1 MANTFPIIQL
11 HINNETVEFRD
22 KAVIEAEAVQEI
34 HPVGIEL
41 PSSTA
46 RIRVWL
52 DNTIVDDQGRTIR
65 DKFSPFS
72 DGVYYQSMTTGLI
85 VDIRESMSGVEHM
98 VGRFYLQEWRNPKQ
112 GELELVC
119 VDAIGTLDNKTYLG
133 NFYELP
139 TSVSTIIADIM
150 KSVDVG
156 YEIEPAV
163 ASKQLKGYLPGNK
176 TLRESLQHV
185 LFACGAYAVTAGSD
199 KICIKQGIIP
209 LAKVVET
216 ISYYDSASAKYD
228 TANVLYSDQ
237 IVDIFITD
245 DEKTDS
251 QELTIQQLVTAVQIT
266 SHDYTKSEVEE
277 NVFSA
282 LLNPGDYLVVYPK
295 PYHWVSASG
304 IGDVITYLGTANGEW
319 LIDPASTDDYILG
332 YTIYGEFEFGVNY
345 VYLHVPAADPMPEVM
360 VVGKPWL
367 DGTQL
372 VEWINPDGVK
382 NYNEGFAYDASNAI
396 YDLSTYRRDWSVYA
410 PPNVWKI
417 DNATLLPFIRTGNE
431 ETVNFAL
438 ARIAEY
444 AKLRYQQNSKL
455 FPRSDVKPGNLAV
468 IDSLYGKDVVGVVER
483 IVSNLSGGY
492 LIDAELVGVERTM

>member
-11 HINNETVEFRD
+11 HINNEIVEFRD

-72 DGVYYQSMTTGLI
+72 DGIYYQSMTTGLV
-85 VDIRESMSGVEHM
+85 VDIRESMNGIEHM

-119 VDAIGTLDNKTYLG
+119 TDAIGTLDNKTYLG

-139 TSVSTIIADIM
+139 TPVSTIIADIM

-156 YEIEPAV
+156 YEIEPIV

-209 LAKVVET
+209 LAKAVET

-228 TANVLYSDQ
+228 TSNVLYSDQ
-237 IVDIFITD
+237 VVDIFITD

-251 QELTIQQLVTAVQIT
+251 QELTIQQLVTAVQIS
-266 SHDYTKSEVEE
+266 SHDYAKGTIEE
-277 NVFSA
+277 EIFSA
-282 LLNPGDYLVVYPK
+282 LLTPGDYMVVYPK

-304 IGDVITYLGTANGEW
+304 IGDVITYLGTANGEA
-319 LIDPASTDDYILG
+319 LADPASTDENPII
-332 YTIYGEFEFGVNY
+332 YTVYGQFEFGVNY
-345 VYLHVPAADPMPEVM
+345 VYLHVPAADPMPEVK

-367 DGTQL
+367 DATQL
-372 VEWINPDGVK
+372 VEWINPDGV
-382 NYNEGFAYDASNAI
+382 N
-396 YDLSTYRRDWSVYA
+396 A

-431 ETVNFAL
+431 ETVNLAL

-468 IDSLYGKDVVGVVER
+468 IDSLYGKDIVGVVER
-483 IVSNLSGGY
+483 LVSNLSGGY

>member
-1 MANTFPIIQL
+1 MANTYPIIQL
-11 HINNETVEFRD
+11 IINNETVEFRD
-22 KAVIEAEAVQEI
+22 ADVIEAEVVQEI

-46 RIRVWL
+46 RVRVWL
-52 DNTIVDDQGRTIR
+52 DDTVVDGEGRTLR

-72 DGVYYQSMTTGLI
+72 DGIYYQSMTTGLV
-85 VDIRESMSGVEHM
+85 VDIRESMNGVEH
-98 VGRFYLQEWRNPKQ
+98 VIGRFYLQEWRNPKQ

-119 VDAIGTLDNKTYLG
+119 TDAIGTLDNKTYLG

-209 LAKVVET
+209 LA
-216 ISYYDSASAKYD
+216 
-228 TANVLYSDQ
+228 NQ

-266 SHDYTKSEVEE
+266 SHDYAKGTIEE
-277 NVFSA
+277 EIFSA
-282 LLNPGDYLVVYPK
+282 MLTPGDYMVVYPK

-304 IGDVITYLGTANGEW
+304 IGDVITYLATANDEV
-319 LIDPASTDDYILG
+319 LISPDSGTYPEVTI
-332 YTIYGEFEFGVNY
+332 YTVYGEFEFGVNY
-345 VYLHVPAADPMPEVM
+345 VYLHVPAADPMPEVK

-367 DGTQL
+367 DGTQ
-372 VEWINPDGVK
+372 VFEWINPEGVK
-382 NYNEGFAYDASNAI
+382 NYNEGFAYDAPNAI

-431 ETVNFAL
+431 ETVNLAL

-455 FPRSDVKPGNLAV
+455 FPRSDIKPGALAV
-468 IDSLYGKDVVGVVER
+468 IDSLYGKDIVGVVER
-483 IVSNLSGGY
+483 LVSNLSGGY
-492 LIDAELVGVERTM
+492 LIDAELVGVERTL

>member
-11 HINNETVEFRD
+11 NLNNETVEFRD
-22 KAVIEAEAVQEI
+22 TDVIEAEVVQEI

-46 RIRVWL
+46 RVRVWL
-52 DNTIVDDQGRTIR
+52 DNTVVDDEGRTLR

-72 DGVYYQSMTTGLI
+72 DGIYYQSMTTGLI
-85 VDIRESMSGVEHM
+85 VDIRESVSGVEH
-98 VGRFYLQEWRNPKQ
+98 VIGRFYLQEWRNPKQ

-139 TSVSTIIADIM
+139 TSVSTIIADIL
-150 KSVDVG
+150 KEVDVG
-156 YEIEPAV
+156 YEIDPAV
-163 ASKQLKGYLPGNK
+163 AGKKLKGYLPGNK

-199 KICIKQGIIP
+199 HICIKQGIIP

-216 ISYYDSASAKYD
+216 IRYYDSASAKYD

-251 QELTIQQLVTAVQIT
+251 QELTIQQLVTSVQIT
-266 SHDYTKSEVEE
+266 SHDYAKGTVEE
-277 NVFSA
+277 EIFSA
-282 LLNPGDYLVVYPK
+282 MLTPGDYMVVYPK

-304 IGDVITYLGTANGEW
+304 IGDVITYLGTANGEA
-319 LIDPASTDDYILG
+319 LADPASTDANPII
-332 YTIYGEFEFGVNY
+332 YTIYGQFEFGVNY
-345 VYLHVPAADPMPEVM
+345 VYLHVPAADPMPEVK

-367 DGTQL
+367 DGTQ
-372 VEWINPDGVK
+372 VFEWINPNGI
-382 NYNEGFAYDASNAI
+382 NTYNEGCAYDTPNAI
-396 YDLSTYRRDWSVYA
+396 YDLSTYYREWVIFA

-417 DNATLLPFIRTGNE
+417 DNATLLPSIQTSNE
-431 ETVNFAL
+431 ETVNLAL
-438 ARIAEY
+438 ARIADY

-455 FPRSDVKPGNLAV
+455 FPRNDVKPGNLAV
-468 IDSLYGKDVVGVVER
+468 IDSLYGKDIVGVVER
-483 IVSNLSGGY
+483 LVSNLSGGY

>member
-1 MANTFPIIQL
+1 MANTYPIIKL
-11 HINNETVEFRD
+11 HINNEIVEFRD

-119 VDAIGTLDNKTYLG
+119 MDAIGTLDNKTYLG

-139 TSVSTIIADIM
+139 TSVSTIVADIM

-156 YEIEPAV
+156 YEIDPRV

-176 TLRESLQHV
+176 TLRESLQLV
-185 LFACGAYAVTAGSD
+185 LFSCGAYAVTAGSD

-228 TANVLYSDQ
+228 TSNVLYSDQ
-237 IVDIFITD
+237 VVDIFITD

-251 QELTIQQLVTAVQIT
+251 QELTIQQLVTAVEIT
-266 SHDYTKSEVEE
+266 SHDYAKGTVEE
-277 NVFSA
+277 EIFSA
-282 LLNPGDYLVVYPK
+282 MLTPGDYMVVYPK

-332 YTIYGEFEFGVNY
+332 YTVYGEFEFGVNY
-345 VYLHVPAADPMPEVM
+345 VYLHVPAADPMPEVK

-367 DGTQL
+367 AGTQ
-372 VEWINPDGVK
+372 VFEWINPEGVR
-382 NYNEGFAYDASNAI
+382 NYNEGFAYDAPSAI

-431 ETVNFAL
+431 ETVNLAL

-468 IDSLYGKDVVGVVER
+468 IDSLYGKDIVGVVER
-483 IVSNLSGGY
+483 LVSNLSGGY
-492 LIDAELVGVERTM
+492 LIDAEFVGVERTL

>member
-11 HINNETVEFRD
+11 HINNEIVEFRD

-85 VDIRESMSGVEHM
+85 VDIRESMGGVEHM

-119 VDAIGTLDNKTYLG
+119 MDAIGTLDNKTYLG

-139 TSVSTIIADIM
+139 TSVSTIVADIL

-163 ASKQLKGYLPGNK
+163 SSQQLKGYLPGNK
-176 TLRESLQHV
+176 TLRESLQLV
-185 LFACGAYAVTAGSD
+185 LFSCGAYAVTAGSD

-237 IVDIFITD
+237 VVDIFITD
-245 DEKTDS
+245 AQKTDS
-251 QELTIQQLVTAVQIT
+251 QELTIQQLVTAVQIS
-266 SHDYTKSEVEE
+266 SHDYAKGTIEE
-277 NVFSA
+277 EIFSA
-282 LLNPGDYLVVYPK
+282 LLTPGDYMVVYPK

-345 VYLHVPAADPMPEVM
+345 VYLHVPAADPMPEVK

-431 ETVNFAL
+431 ETVNLAL

-455 FPRSDVKPGNLAV
+455 FPRYDVKPGNLAV
-468 IDSLYGKDVVGVVER
+468 IDSLYGKDIVGVVER
-483 IVSNLSGGY
+483 LVSNLSGGY

>member
-11 HINNETVEFRD
+11 HINNEIVEFRD
-22 KAVIEAEAVQEI
+22 KAVIAEAVQEI

-72 DGVYYQSMTTGLI
+72 DGIYYQSMTTGLI
-85 VDIRESMSGVEHM
+85 VDIRESMNGVEH
-98 VGRFYLQEWRNPKQ
+98 VIGRFYLQEWRNPKQ

-119 VDAIGTLDNKTYLG
+119 TDAIGTLDNKTYLG

-139 TSVSTIIADIM
+139 TSVSTIVADIL

-156 YEIEPAV
+156 YEIDPIV
-163 ASKQLKGYLPGNK
+163 AGKKLKGYLPGNK

-245 DEKTDS
+245 AQKTDS
-251 QELTIQQLVTAVQIT
+251 QELTIQQLVTAVQIS
-266 SHDYTKSEVEE
+266 SHDYAKGTIEE
-277 NVFSA
+277 EIFSA
-282 LLNPGDYLVVYPK
+282 LLTPGDYMVVYPK

-304 IGDVITYLGTANGEW
+304 IGDIITYLGTANGEW

-345 VYLHVPAADPMPEVM
+345 VYLHVPAADPMPEVK

-431 ETVNFAL
+431 ETVNLAL

-455 FPRSDVKPGNLAV
+455 FPRSDVKPGKLAV
-468 IDSLYGKDVVGVVER
+468 IDSLYGKDIVGVVER
-483 IVSNLSGGY
+483 LVSNLSGGY
-492 LIDAELVGVERTM
+492 LIDAELVGVERTL

>member
-319 LIDPASTDDYILG
+319 LVDPASTDDYILG

-345 VYLHVPAADPMPEVM
+345 VYLHVPAADPMPEVK

>member
-52 DNTIVDDQGRTIR
+52 DNTVVDEEGRTLR

-72 DGVYYQSMTTGLI
+72 DGIYYQSMTTGLI
-85 VDIRESMSGVEHM
+85 VDIRESMSGVEH
-98 VGRFYLQEWRNPKQ
+98 VIGRFYLQEWRNPKQ

-228 TANVLYSDQ
+228 TSNVLYSDQ
-237 IVDIFITD
+237 VVDIFITD

-251 QELTIQQLVTAVQIT
+251 QELTIQQLVTAVEIT
-266 SHDYTKSEVEE
+266 SHDYAKGTVEE
-277 NVFSA
+277 EIFSA
-282 LLNPGDYLVVYPK
+282 MLTPGDYMVVYPK

-345 VYLHVPAADPMPEVM
+345 VYLHVPAADPMPEVK

-367 DGTQL
+367 AGTQ
-372 VEWINPDGVK
+372 VFEWINPEGVR

-396 YDLSTYRRDWSVYA
+396 YNLSTYRRDWSVYA

-431 ETVNFAL
+431 ETVNLAL

-455 FPRSDVKPGNLAV
+455 FPRSDVKPGKLAV
-468 IDSLYGKDVVGVVER
+468 IDSLYGKDIVGVVER
-483 IVSNLSGGY
+483 LVSNLSGGY

>member
-1 MANTFPIIQL
+1 MANTYPIIQL
-11 HINNETVEFRD
+11 IINNETVEFRD
-22 KAVIEAEAVQEI
+22 ADVIEAEVVQEI

-46 RIRVWL
+46 RVRVWL
-52 DNTIVDDQGRTIR
+52 DDTVVDGEGRTLR

-72 DGVYYQSMTTGLI
+72 DGIYYQSMTTGLV
-85 VDIRESMSGVEHM
+85 VDIRESMNGVEH
-98 VGRFYLQEWRNPKQ
+98 VIGRFYLQEWRNPKQ

-119 VDAIGTLDNKTYLG
+119 TDAIGTLDNKTYLG

-139 TSVSTIIADIM
+139 TSVSTIVADIL

-156 YEIEPAV
+156 YEIEPIV

-176 TLRESLQHV
+176 TLRESLQLV
-185 LFACGAYAVTAGSD
+185 LFSCGAYAVTAGSD

-228 TANVLYSDQ
+228 TANVVYSDQ

-245 DEKTDS
+245 DEKTGS

-304 IGDVITYLGTANGEW
+304 IGDVITYLGTANGEA
-319 LIDPASTDDYILG
+319 LADPASTDANPII
-332 YTIYGEFEFGVNY
+332 YTIYGQFEFGVNY
-345 VYLHVPAADPMPEVM
+345 VYLHVPAADPMPEVH

-367 DGTQL
+367 DGTQ
-372 VEWINPDGVK
+372 VFEWINPEGVK
-382 NYNEGFAYDASNAI
+382 NYNEGFAYDAPNAI

-417 DNATLLPFIRTGNE
+417 DNATLLPFIQTADE
-431 ETVNFAL
+431 ETVNLAL

-468 IDSLYGKDVVGVVER
+468 IDSLYGKDIVGVVER
-483 IVSNLSGGY
+483 LASNLSGGY
-492 LIDAELVGVERTM
+492 LIDAEFVGVERTM

>member
-11 HINNETVEFRD
+11 HINNEIVEFRD

-72 DGVYYQSMTTGLI
+72 DGIYYQSMTTGLV
-85 VDIRESMSGVEHM
+85 VDIRESMNGVEH
-98 VGRFYLQEWRNPKQ
+98 VIGRFYLQEWRNPKQ

-119 VDAIGTLDNKTYLG
+119 TDAIGTLDNKTYLG

-139 TSVSTIIADIM
+139 TPVSTIIADIM

-156 YEIEPAV
+156 YEIEPIV

-176 TLRESLQHV
+176 TLRESLQLV
-185 LFACGAYAVTAGSD
+185 LFSCGAYAVTAGSD

-228 TANVLYSDQ
+228 TSNVLYSDQ
-237 IVDIFITD
+237 IVDIIITD

-251 QELTIQQLVTAVQIT
+251 QELTIQQLVTAVQIS
-266 SHDYTKSEVEE
+266 SHDYAKGTIEE
-277 NVFSA
+277 EIFSA
-282 LLNPGDYLVVYPK
+282 LLTPGDYMVVYPK

-319 LIDPASTDDYILG
+319 LVDPASTDDYILG

-345 VYLHVPAADPMPEVM
+345 VYLHVPAADPMPEVK

-367 DGTQL
+367 NGTQL

-431 ETVNFAL
+431 ETVNLAL

-455 FPRSDVKPGNLAV
+455 FPRSDVKPGKLAV
-468 IDSLYGKDVVGVVER
+468 IDSLYGKDIVGVIER

-492 LIDAELVGVERTM
+492 LIDAELVGVERTL

>member
-11 HINNETVEFRD
+11 NLNNEIVEFRD

-72 DGVYYQSMTTGLI
+72 DGIYYQSMTTGLI
-85 VDIRESMSGVEHM
+85 VDIRESMGGVERM

-139 TSVSTIIADIM
+139 TPVSTIIADVM

-228 TANVLYSDQ
+228 TTNVLYSDQ

-251 QELTIQQLVTAVQIT
+251 QELTIQQLVTAVQIS
-266 SHDYTKSEVEE
+266 SHDYAKGTIEE
-277 NVFSA
+277 EIFSA
-282 LLNPGDYLVVYPK
+282 LLTPGDYMVVYPK

-304 IGDVITYLGTANGEW
+304 IGDVTTYLGTANGEW

-345 VYLHVPAADPMPEVM
+345 VYLHVPAADPMPEVK

-431 ETVNFAL
+431 ETVNLAL

-468 IDSLYGKDVVGVVER
+468 IDSLYGKDIVGVIER
-483 IVSNLSGGY
+483 LVSNLSGGY

>member
-46 RIRVWL
+46 RVRVWL
-52 DNTIVDDQGRTIR
+52 DDTVVDGEGRTLR

-85 VDIRESMSGVEHM
+85 VDIRESMSGVEH
-98 VGRFYLQEWRNPKQ
+98 VIGRFYLQEWRNPKQ

-199 KICIKQGIIP
+199 HIQIKQGIIP

-245 DEKTDS
+245 AQKTDS

-304 IGDVITYLGTANGEW
+304 IGDVITYLGTANGEA
-319 LIDPASTDDYILG
+319 LADPASTDENPII
-332 YTIYGEFEFGVNY
+332 YTIYGQFEFGVNY
-345 VYLHVPAADPMPEVM
+345 VYLHVPAADPMPEVH

-367 DGTQL
+367 DGTQ
-372 VEWINPDGVK
+372 VFEWINPEGVK
-382 NYNEGFAYDASNAI
+382 NYNEGFAYDAPNAI

-431 ETVNFAL
+431 ETVNLAL

-468 IDSLYGKDVVGVVER
+468 IDSLYGKDIVGVVER
-483 IVSNLSGGY
+483 LVSNLSGGY

>member
-1 MANTFPIIQL
+1 
-11 HINNETVEFRD
+11 
-22 KAVIEAEAVQEI
+22 
-34 HPVGIEL
+34 
-41 PSSTA
+41 
-46 RIRVWL
+46 
-52 DNTIVDDQGRTIR
+52 
-65 DKFSPFS
+65 
-72 DGVYYQSMTTGLI
+72 
-85 VDIRESMSGVEHM
+85 
-98 VGRFYLQEWRNPKQ
+98 
-112 GELELVC
+112 
-119 VDAIGTLDNKTYLG
+119 
-133 NFYELP
+133 
-139 TSVSTIIADIM
+139 M

-156 YEIEPAV
+156 YEIEPIV

-228 TANVLYSDQ
+228 TSNVLYSDQ
-237 IVDIFITD
+237 VVDIFITD

-266 SHDYTKSEVEE
+266 SHDYAKGTIEE
-277 NVFSA
+277 EIFSA
-282 LLNPGDYLVVYPK
+282 LLTPGDYMVVYPK

-319 LIDPASTDDYILG
+319 LVDPASTDDYTLG

-345 VYLHVPAADPMPEVM
+345 VYLHVPAADPMPEAH

-367 DGTQL
+367 DGTQ
-372 VEWINPDGVK
+372 VFEWINPDGVK

-396 YDLSTYRRDWSVYA
+396 YDLSTYLRDWTVYA

-431 ETVNFAL
+431 ETVNLAL

-468 IDSLYGKDVVGVVER
+468 IDSLYGKDIVGVVER
-483 IVSNLSGGY
+483 LVSNLSGGY

>member
-11 HINNETVEFRD
+11 NLNNETVEFRD
-22 KAVIEAEAVQEI
+22 ADVIEAEVVQEI

-85 VDIRESMSGVEHM
+85 VDIRESMGGVEHM

-139 TSVSTIIADIM
+139 TSVSAIVADIL
-150 KSVDVG
+150 KEVDVG
-156 YEIEPAV
+156 YEIDPIV
-163 ASKQLKGYLPGNK
+163 AGKKLKGYLPGNK

-251 QELTIQQLVTAVQIT
+251 QELTIQQLVTAVEIT
-266 SHDYTKSEVEE
+266 SHDYAKGTVEE
-277 NVFSA
+277 EIFSA
-282 LLNPGDYLVVYPK
+282 MLTPGDYMVVYPK

-304 IGDVITYLGTANGEW
+304 IGDVITYLGTANGEA
-319 LIDPASTDDYILG
+319 LADPASTDANPII
-332 YTIYGEFEFGVNY
+332 YTIYGQFEFGVNY
-345 VYLHVPAADPMPEVM
+345 VYLHVPAADPMPEVK

-367 DGTQL
+367 DGTQ
-372 VEWINPDGVK
+372 VFEWINPNGI
-382 NYNEGFAYDASNAI
+382 NTYNEGCAYDTPNAI
-396 YDLSTYRRDWSVYA
+396 YDLSTYYREWVIFA

-417 DNATLLPFIRTGNE
+417 DNATLLPSIQTSNE
-431 ETVNFAL
+431 ETVNLAL

-455 FPRSDVKPGNLAV
+455 FPRNDVKPGNLAV
-468 IDSLYGKDVVGVVER
+468 IDSLYGKDIVGAVER

>member
-72 DGVYYQSMTTGLI
+72 DGIYYQSMTTGLV
-85 VDIRESMSGVEHM
+85 VDIRESMNGVEHM

-139 TSVSTIIADIM
+139 TSVSAIVADIM

-156 YEIEPAV
+156 YEIDPAV

-176 TLRESLQHV
+176 TLRESLQLV
-185 LFACGAYAVTAGSD
+185 LFSCGAYAVTAGSD

-228 TANVLYSDQ
+228 TANVVYSDQ

-304 IGDVITYLGTANGEW
+304 IGDVITYLGTANGEA
-319 LIDPASTDDYILG
+319 LADPASTDANPII
-332 YTIYGEFEFGVNY
+332 YTIYGQFEFGVNY
-345 VYLHVPAADPMPEVM
+345 VYLHVPAADPMPEVH

-367 DGTQL
+367 DGTQ
-372 VEWINPDGVK
+372 VFEWINPEGVK
-382 NYNEGFAYDASNAI
+382 NYNEGFAYDAPNAI

-431 ETVNFAL
+431 ETVNLAL

-468 IDSLYGKDVVGVVER
+468 IDSLYGKDIVGVVER
-483 IVSNLSGGY
+483 LVSNLSGGY

>member
-11 HINNETVEFRD
+11 HINNEIVEFRD

-72 DGVYYQSMTTGLI
+72 DGIYYQSMTTGLI
-85 VDIRESMSGVEHM
+85 VDIRESMNGVEHM

-119 VDAIGTLDNKTYLG
+119 TDAIGTLDNKTYLG

-156 YEIEPAV
+156 YEIEPIV

-216 ISYYDSASAKYD
+216 ISYYDFASAKYD

-237 IVDIFITD
+237 IVDIFI
-245 DEKTDS
+245 K
-251 QELTIQQLVTAVQIT
+251 I
-266 SHDYTKSEVEE
+266 
-277 NVFSA
+277 
-282 LLNPGDYLVVYPK
+282 GR
-295 PYHWVSASG
+295 ASC
-304 IGDVITYLGTANGEW
+304 
-319 LIDPASTDDYILG
+319 
-332 YTIYGEFEFGVNY
+332 
-345 VYLHVPAADPMPEVM
+345 
-360 VVGKPWL
+360 
-367 DGTQL
+367 
-372 VEWINPDGVK
+372 
-382 NYNEGFAYDASNAI
+382 
-396 YDLSTYRRDWSVYA
+396 R
-410 PPNVWKI
+410 
-417 DNATLLPFIRTGNE
+417 
-431 ETVNFAL
+431 
-438 ARIAEY
+438 
-444 AKLRYQQNSKL
+444 
-455 FPRSDVKPGNLAV
+455 
-468 IDSLYGKDVVGVVER
+468 ER
-483 IVSNLSGGY
+483 V
-492 LIDAELVGVERTM
+492 

>member
-319 LIDPASTDDYILG
+319 LVDPASTDGYILG

-345 VYLHVPAADPMPEVM
+345 VYLHIPVADPMPEVH

>member
-11 HINNETVEFRD
+11 HINNEIVEFRD
-22 KAVIEAEAVQEI
+22 KAVIEAETIQEV

-52 DNTIVDDQGRTIR
+52 DDTIVDDQGRTIR

-72 DGVYYQSMTTGLI
+72 DGIYYQSMTTGLI
-85 VDIRESMSGVEHM
+85 VDIRESMNGVEHM

-139 TSVSTIIADIM
+139 TSVSTIVADIM

-156 YEIEPAV
+156 YEIAPAV

-176 TLRESLQHV
+176 TLRESLQLV
-185 LFACGAYAVTAGSD
+185 LFSCGAYAVTAGSD

-228 TANVLYSDQ
+228 TSNVLYSDQ
-237 IVDIFITD
+237 IVDIFISD

-277 NVFSA
+277 NIFSA

-345 VYLHVPAADPMPEVM
+345 VYLHVPAADPMPEVK

-431 ETVNFAL
+431 ETVNLAL

-468 IDSLYGKDVVGVVER
+468 IDSLYGKDIVGVVER
-483 IVSNLSGGY
+483 LVSNLSGGY

>member
-1 MANTFPIIQL
+1 MANTYPIIKL
-11 HINNETVEFRD
+11 HINNEIVEFRD

-119 VDAIGTLDNKTYLG
+119 MDAIGTLDNKTYLG

-139 TSVSTIIADIM
+139 TSVSTIVADIM

-156 YEIEPAV
+156 YEIDPAV

-176 TLRESLQHV
+176 TLRESLQLV
-185 LFACGAYAVTAGSD
+185 LFSCGAYAVTAGSD

-319 LIDPASTDDYILG
+319 LVDPASTDGYILG

-345 VYLHVPAADPMPEVM
+345 VYLHVPAADPMPEVH

-431 ETVNFAL
+431 ETVNLAL

-468 IDSLYGKDVVGVVER
+468 IDSLYGKDIVGVIER